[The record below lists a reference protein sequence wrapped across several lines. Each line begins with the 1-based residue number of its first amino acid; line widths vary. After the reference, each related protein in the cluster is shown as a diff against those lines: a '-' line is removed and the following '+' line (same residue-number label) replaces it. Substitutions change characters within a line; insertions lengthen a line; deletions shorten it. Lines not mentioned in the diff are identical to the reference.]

1 MKTFLIDVMDLFLVY
16 FIKLKL
22 ITSYSCIDL
31 LRWSNNWRF
40 HIWAYTLFSFFLRI
54 PSNSMRFMINTDF
67 MFFKVI
73 PTVSLGIKS
82 SSWHELIK
90 IQFYIVLLHLI
101 MVFKTIKV
109 CLVFIIC
116 CLDFPYSK
124 LDSSKFDCLATC

>member
-1 MKTFLIDVMDLFLVY
+1 
-16 FIKLKL
+16 
-22 ITSYSCIDL
+22 
-31 LRWSNNWRF
+31 
-40 HIWAYTLFSFFLRI
+40 
-54 PSNSMRFMINTDF
+54 MRFMINTDF

-82 SSWHELIK
+82 SSWHERIK
-90 IQFYIVLLHLI
+90 IQFYIVILHLI

-124 LDSSKFDCLATC
+124 LDSSELDCFTTCKSEFICFSFNSHISHYKPLSINIIFIFIRIFVHLLFIVCIVFTLYNYWFMSEVLI